1 MPLDCLY
8 VGGFR
13 VSFTPLTG
21 VLFTVPSRY
30 SSAIGR
36 CRYLALEG
44 GPPSFR
50 RPSTGAAVLA
60 GHATLGS
67 QASGTGLSP
76 KPVGA
81 LSSRLPLACCSV
93 QRGVPVGTPAWSHNP
108 RRASATAHV
117 HAPGLGSSPF
127 ARHYLGSVCPFLGVL
142 RCFSSPG
149 SRCLG
154 YRFTQ
159 ECAPITA
166 RGLPHSGISG
176 SMPAHRLPGAFRSAP
191 RPSSAYNA
199 KASTTDVFS
208 LTVSLPYVIN
218 LLRLASRPSN
228 PDTSAPYQRGRTPKV
243 PTHQKGQENAPDRAV
258 AALRATSFVYSIYL
272 SRCLWVSLDSNQ
284 GPLPYQGSALTT

>member
-13 VSFTPLTG
+13 FSFTPLTG

-44 GPPSFR
+44 GPPGFR

-60 GHATLGS
+60 GHATPGRGT
-67 QASGTGLSP
+67 AGTGLSP

-81 LSSRLPLACCSV
+81 LSSRLPL
-93 QRGVPVGTPAWSHNP
+93 VPGTATRRPLWERPHGRTTP
-108 RRASATAHV
+108 VRASATAHL

-127 ARHYLGSVCPFLGVL
+127 ARHYLGSLSPFLGVL

-149 SRCLG
+149 SPCLG
-154 YRFTQ
+154 YRFTPQ
-159 ECAPITA
+159 CAPITA

-176 SMPAHRLPGAFRSAP
+176 SMPAHRLPGA
-191 RPSSAYNA
+191 
-199 KASTTDVFS
+199 
-208 LTVSLPYVIN
+208 
-218 LLRLASRPSN
+218 
-228 PDTSAPYQRGRTPKV
+228 
-243 PTHQKGQENAPDRAV
+243 
-258 AALRATSFVYSIYL
+258 
-272 SRCLWVSLDSNQ
+272 
-284 GPLPYQGSALTT
+284 